1 MGASECARVW
11 LRAVPKRA
19 RTVVAIVSIHIL
31 SYSHCPMDGA
41 RYIFAGAGLTTGPVI
56 VGSTTGIP
64 TAEQTTSIVFIIPSM
79 CAIWT
84 SLYACTHTA
93 QGKRR
98 KNMMS

>member
-1 MGASECARVW
+1 MTASECARVW

-19 RTVVAIVSIHIL
+19 RTAVAIVSIHIL
-31 SYSHCPMDGA
+31 SYSHCPMGGA

-84 SLYACTHTA
+84 SSYACTHTA